1 MGGGGGGGI
10 IFVHEKGVGQGKS
23 CYTLGVN
30 VEINSGAPCAP
41 KARARGAPYLRK
53 YGNPSM

>member
-1 MGGGGGGGI
+1 M
-10 IFVHEKGVGQGKS
+10 VP
-23 CYTLGVN
+23 
-30 VEINSGAPCAP
+30 SGAKATNTVTPQHPLLIHFELP